1 MMEKLLHSEP
11 TIRLGISLSIF
22 AVLAV

>member
-1 MMEKLLHSEP
+1 MMEKLLHYEP
-11 TIRLGISLSIF
+11 TIRLGLSLSIF